1 MYNRKLFAFLVLVV
15 VLTAGQVFAQTAFN
29 TGTIYGKVFGQDGQ
43 PLPGVTIT
51 LESEGMAAKTAFS
64 GDAGSYRFAGLQPS
78 AYAVT
83 FSLQGFTEVRQEDV
97 KLGAGQNISLEITL
111 RQATSEQVVVTGEA
125 PVVDTKKTSASTA
138 FNQDYLKNI
147 PSARDPWVILDQTP
161 GVEVDRIN
169 VGGNQSGQQS
179 IFTSKGGSFTTNGWS
194 YDGVDITDPAAAGAT
209 PTYYDFDS
217 FEEIQITTGGQDPA
231 IGTGGVVIN
240 FVTKRGGNTWS
251 GSASGYF
258 NNDSLQ
264 GTNVDAALVK
274 QNFIASN
281 QADTNWEFGGDFGGP
296 VMKDKAWAWGAYR
309 YQHIANFTSS
319 LLVHDSSPVLNGTI
333 SGHALQF
340 IKLTDVNAKFN
351 VAYNTENEGSF
362 QYLYGNKDFDHRFAF
377 PPNQQSIETTWIQH
391 GPTSMLK
398 VEHSLIPNP
407 NWFIDAKYAW
417 LDGKFDL
424 DPVSGVGSDAQPV
437 IRLNGDFFLENGFQF
452 YHTKRPQQ
460 NISADANYFKQNF
473 AGGDHEFKFGF
484 AYKHAAVTTS
494 CEYGGGI
501 ILYDYSGARGDVSLG
516 AGVAKLNLYRNE
528 HYQIDNL
535 GLYAGD
541 TWRMDRL
548 TLNLGLHFDHST
560 SKAKA
565 SSIRDNAVAP
575 DLVPGGSFDGS
586 SNVPAL
592 NNFSPRVGAT
602 FDITGDGKTIVRGN
616 YARFY
621 DQLGPGPAGFIN
633 PLGYGTGIYTYY
645 ADLNGDGTITRN
657 ELDTSYVGPH
667 RGMIPGD
674 TAATIAGFENHRFVD
689 PNLNAQTTDEL
700 MAGFERQLMA
710 DTSVSANYTYRKY
723 NNQWDSFIPGITS
736 ADFTCA
742 PYSVTNPVTGEV
754 FNTTFCDHANTGDVF
769 EYLVAPGQTRSYSG
783 MEFVFNKRM
792 SNKWMARF
800 TGTIQDQKIHYE
812 NNSTTFPG
820 SFQDPTNIPFTND
833 TWWAEQSTG
842 SGSGGTFTGSRWS
855 FKASAAYQFPYDF
868 TVGGY
873 LKVIDGNVVPLIRR
887 KFQGYSEGAISVI
900 MAPFD
905 SVRLKSV
912 KYMDLRI
919 DKGLNLGSSGK
930 VNLSLD
936 IFNLFNI
943 NTVLRQERRVNVF
956 QFTEPSEIVA
966 PRILR
971 IGVRYSF

>member
-1 MYNRKLFAFLVLVV
+1 VFLA
-15 VLTAGQVFAQTAFN
+15 AGQVFAQTAFN

-51 LESEGMAAKTAFS
+51 LESEGMAPRTAFS
-64 GDAGSYRFAGLQPS
+64 GDAGAYRFAGLQPGS
-78 AYAVT
+78 YAVT
-83 FSLQGFTEVRQEDV
+83 FSLQDFTEVRQEEV
-97 KLGAGQNISLEITL
+97 RLSAGQNINLEITL
-111 RQATSEQVVVTGEA
+111 SLKQAAAAEMVVFGNALVDPRKTG
-125 PVVDTKKTSASTA
+125 ASTP

-147 PSARDPWVILDQTP
+147 PSARDPWAMLDHTP
-161 GVEVDRIN
+161 GVEMDRIN

-179 IFTSKGGSFTTNGWS
+179 IFTSKGGSFASNGWS

-217 FEEIQITTGGQDPA
+217 FEEIQVTTGGQDPA

-258 NNDSLQ
+258 NNDGLQ
-264 GTNVDAALVK
+264 STNVDAELVS
-274 QNFIASN
+274 QHFVVAN
-281 QADTNWEFGGDFGGP
+281 QADTNWEFGGDLGGP
-296 VMKDKAWAWGAYR
+296 VVKHKAWVWGAYR

-319 LLVHDSSPVLNGTI
+319 LLVHDSGSVLEGTI

-340 IKLTDVNAKFN
+340 IKLADVNAKFN
-351 VAYNTENEGSF
+351 VAYNTENEGSY

-377 PPNQQSIETTWIQH
+377 PPNQQSIESTWIQH
-391 GPTSMLK
+391 GPTSMFK
-398 VEHSLIPNP
+398 AEHSWIPNP
-407 NWFIDAKYAW
+407 NWFIDGKYAW

-437 IRLNGDFFLENGFQF
+437 IRLAGDFFLENGFQF

-460 NISADANYFKQNF
+460 NISLDANYFRQNW
-473 AGGDHEFKFGF
+473 GGDHEFKFGF

-501 ILYDYSGARGDVSLG
+501 ILYDYVGSRGDQSLG
-516 AGVAKLNLYRNE
+516 AGLAKLNLYRNE

-541 TWRMDRL
+541 TWRMNRL
-548 TLNLGLHFDHST
+548 TVNFGFHFDHST

-575 DLVPGGSFDGS
+575 DLVPGGSYSGS
-586 SNVPAL
+586 ENVPAL
-592 NNFSPRVGAT
+592 NNFSPRIGAT
-602 FDITGDGKTIVRGN
+602 YDITGDGKTIIRGN

-621 DQLGPGPAGFIN
+621 DRLGPNPVNLIN

-645 ADLNGDGTITRN
+645 ADLNGDGTITRD
-657 ELDTSYVGPH
+657 EIDTSYLGPH

-674 TAATIAGFENHRFVD
+674 TARTIAEFETHRFID
-689 PNLNAQTTDEL
+689 PDLNAQSTDEL
-700 MAGFERQLMA
+700 IAGYERQLMT
-710 DTSVSANYTYRKY
+710 DVSVSANFTWRKY
-723 NNQWDSFIPGITS
+723 DNLWDTFIPGVTS
-736 ADFTCA
+736 ADFTCS
-742 PYSVTNPVTGEV
+742 PFTVTNPVTGDT
-754 FNTTFCDHANTGDVF
+754 FTTTFCDHPNLNDVF
-769 EYLVAPGQTRSYSG
+769 ELLVAPGQTRDYRG
-783 MEFVFNKRM
+783 IELVFNKRM

-800 TGTIQDQKIHYE
+800 TGTIQDQNIHYE

-820 SFQDPTNIPFTND
+820 SFQDPSNIPFTND

-855 FKASAAYQFPYDF
+855 FKASAAYQFPYDL

-887 KFQGYSEGAISVI
+887 KGSAYYERVFSLL

-905 SVRLKSV
+905 SVRLDTI

-919 DKGLNLGSSGK
+919 DKGIALGSNGK
-930 VNLSLD
+930 LNLSLD

-956 QFTEPSEIVA
+956 QFTEPNEIVA

-971 IGVRYSF
+971 IGARYTF